1 MKKPSLYLLIA
12 VIITALICVS
22 GCTQTN
28 DSIQT
33 TGINHIQ
40 KMFAASDTNYEIF
53 PKIIDDW
60 KTQEEVYGTID
71 KIEGSDHN
79 TALYK

>member
-1 MKKPSLYLLIA
+1 VKKLNLYLLIA

-33 TGINHIQ
+33 TGISHIQ
-40 KMFAASDTNYEIF
+40 KMFAASDTNYEISQN
-53 PKIIDDW
+53 IIDDW
-60 KTQEEVYGTID
+60 KTQEEVYGNID
-71 KIEGSDHN
+71 KIEGGDHN
-79 TALYK
+79 TIIHK